1 VNPSPSSTIPPVR
14 SQRAQGRRPIWLQRV
29 LLGLLAIITILPL
42 SGALYQTTATEI
54 DKRNHLAPGQMIDV
68 GVYRLHLYCIGE
80 NVTGSPTIILEQ
92 GLGGTSAAWARV
104 QPEIAKTT
112 RVCAYDRAG
121 MGWSDPGP
129 EPRDAQHIATE
140 LHSLLHNAGIPGPY
154 VLVGWSFGGL
164 YVRMYAGK
172 YPTEVSGMV
181 LLDSSH
187 HDQWT
192 STAAGEAQYESNA
205 GIYTIAPWLA
215 RMGVMRVMGLFQP
228 DPGLPAP
235 QNEALKAFFAATKD
249 WDAQSAEFLASPA
262 TNDQVRHL
270 GSLDDMPLFVLT
282 ATEHGTPPEQ
292 EQLWQG
298 WQNELA
304 LLSTNSVHQIVTGAS
319 HASFWLDPET
329 AKISVEAVLHVVEAA
344 RTGERVQPFP
354 PNTRLVSR
362 QSTIRPN
369 TGNGD

>member
-1 VNPSPSSTIPPVR
+1 MCIYNKGDSLKPSPASTNP
-14 SQRAQGRRPIWLQRV
+14 QRV
-29 LLGLLAIITILPL
+29 KGRMPVWLNRTLRGLLAIIIILPL
-42 SGALYQTTATEI
+42 SGALYQVIATEM
-54 DKRNHLAPGQMIDV
+54 DKRDHPPPGQMVDV
-68 GVYRLHLYCIGE
+68 GGYRLHLYCVGK
-80 NVTGSPTIILEQ
+80 NVEGSSTVILEH
-92 GLGGTSAAWARV
+92 GLGATSAAWARV
-104 QPEIAKTT
+104 QPEIAKIT
-112 RVCAYDRAG
+112 RVCTYDRAG

-129 EPRDAQHIATE
+129 APRDAEHIATE
-140 LHSLLHNAGIPGPY
+140 LHSLLQNAGIPGPY

-164 YVRMYAGK
+164 YMRMYAGK

-192 STAAGEAQYESNA
+192 STAAGKAQYESNA

-235 QNEALKAFFAATKD
+235 QNDAHKAFFAAAKD
-249 WDAQSAEFLASPA
+249 WDALGAEFLASPA
-262 TNDQVRHL
+262 TNDQVRNL

-298 WQNELA
+298 WQKELA
-304 LLSTNSVHQIVTGAS
+304 LLSTNSVHQIVTGAD

-329 AKISVEAVLHVVEAA
+329 VKASVEAVLDVVNAA
-344 RTGERVQPFP
+344 RTGGQL
-354 PNTRLVSR
+354 NL
-362 QSTIRPN
+362 
-369 TGNGD
+369 